1 MPHKHKVYHVYILA
15 STSKRLYVGV
25 TGNLYERVLQ
35 HKKKEIPGFTQRY
48 NVDKLVYYEE
58 TSSIEEAILR
68 EKQIKGWLREKKI
81 RIIETLNRD
90 WVDLS
95 RDWY

>member
-1 MPHKHKVYHVYILA
+1 
-15 STSKRLYVGV
+15 LYVGV